1 MKVGITLPNIG
12 PQATTE
18 NILQLAVQAE
28 KEGFDS
34 LWTIRRIL
42 WPLKP
47 QSRYLASP
55 DGTLPIEYE
64 RVGEAVDVVAY
75 VAGEA
80 GSGAVGTGG
89 GGGVCWGGVV

>member
-34 LWTIRRIL
+34 MDNQKNSMAVKTTIKVL
-42 WPLKP
+42 S
-47 QSRYLASP
+47 QS
-55 DGTLPIEYE
+55 
-64 RVGEAVDVVAY
+64 
-75 VAGEA
+75 
-80 GSGAVGTGG
+80 
-89 GGGVCWGGVV
+89 